1 MKNKQKLKTKRNE
14 DNTNGVAEEET
25 IKTISEKDAMIT
37 TKEEAVRS
45 KAEDEEEEFDKINS
59 ENEAK
64 AKVYEEIVNILLEE
78 EVKIFTEEKG
88 ASIDTSMKNELNF
101 MIMYLW

>member
-1 MKNKQKLKTKRNE
+1 
-14 DNTNGVAEEET
+14 
-25 IKTISEKDAMIT
+25 MIT
-37 TKEEAVRS
+37 TEEEAVRS
-45 KAEDEEEEFDKINS
+45 KAEDEEEEFDTMNS

-64 AKVYEEIVNILLEE
+64 TKVHEEIVNILLEE
-78 EVKIFTEEKG
+78 EVKIVTEEEG